1 MRPGVL
7 NLDFVGQLTPQLLVS
22 IRNPQELAAA
32 VEGGANIIDIKEPAN
47 GPLGMADPRTI
58 AEIAKQLAARS
69 PKTPCSVALG
79 ELTEWFDRPT
89 RPALPTTVR
98 WAKLGFAGCRT
109 IPNWETRWTRVRQ
122 EIDAARGAPL
132 EWVAVAYAD
141 HRNADAPKPMDVLMA
156 AVEQGCAAFLL
167 DTFDKADTAL
177 LDWMSPYELP
187 SLLRLASEL
196 QLPVALAGRIEQSDL
211 DWVCDLE
218 PAIVGV
224 RSAVC
229 LDSNRHRTVN
239 AVRVAEFKQAL
250 LAQAPQPRSTLTPQS
265 AGLVEAAANA

>member
-1 MRPGVL
+1 MRPRVL

-22 IRNPQELAAA
+22 IRHLSELAAA
-32 VEGGANIIDIKEPAN
+32 VQGGANIIDVKEPAN
-47 GPLGMADPRTI
+47 GPLGMADPATI
-58 AEIAKQLAARS
+58 AAIAKQLSAQS
-69 PKTPCSVALG
+69 PKTPLSVALG

-89 RPALPTTVR
+89 RPALPATVR

-109 IPNWETRWTRVRQ
+109 ITNWEARWTRLRQ
-122 EIDAARGAPL
+122 EFDTARGTPL

-156 AVEQGCAAFLL
+156 AVEQGCSAFLL

-187 SLLRLASEL
+187 SLLRLADEL
-196 QLPVALAGRIEQSDL
+196 QMPVALAGRIEQADL
-211 DWVCDLE
+211 EWVCDLQ

-229 LDSNRHRTVN
+229 LDSNRQRSVN

-250 LAQAPQPRSTLTPQS
+250 LAQAPHHPPTTPRPQRP
-265 AGLVEAAANA
+265 AALVALEP

>member
-1 MRPGVL
+1 MI

-22 IRNPQELAAA
+22 IRNTQELTAAMD
-32 VEGGANIIDIKEPAN
+32 GGADIIDVKEPAN
-47 GPLGMADPRTI
+47 GPLGMADPATI
-58 AEIAKQLAARS
+58 ESIAKQLTARS
-69 PKTPCSVALG
+69 PKSVFSVALG

-89 RPALPTTVR
+89 RPALPASVR

-109 IPNWETRWTRVRQ
+109 IANWEARWNRVQ
-122 EIDAARGAPL
+122 KEFDAARGTPYQ
-132 EWVAVAYAD
+132 WVAVAYAD
-141 HRNADAPKPMDVLMA
+141 YRNADAPKPMDVLMA
-156 AVEQGCAAFLL
+156 AVEHGCAAFLL

-187 SLLRLASEL
+187 SLLRLAEEL
-196 QLPVALAGRIEQSDL
+196 QMPVALAGRIEQSDVE
-211 DWVCDLE
+211 WVCDLE

-229 LDSNRHRTVN
+229 LDGNRTRTVN

-250 LAQAPQPRSTLTPQS
+250 LDQAPKPKASPRLPQS
-265 AGLVEAAANA
+265 QKLVETTAHS